1 MSDGMVGD
9 LIKDGK
15 RRMESAVDSLR
26 AEFNGVR
33 TGRAST
39 GLLDRL
45 HVDYYGTKTPLK
57 QLANLATPDPRLISI
72 TVYDKSAV
80 NSVVRAIQESD
91 LGLTP
96 NTEGTVIR
104 LNIPPLTTER
114 RKDLVKVVHKMA
126 EDGRVAIR
134 NIRRDVIQDLKDLK
148 KEGEI
153 SEDDEHRSEEEV
165 QKVTDS
171 FIEKINGLLHHK
183 EEEILEI

>member
-1 MSDGMVGD
+1 M
-9 LIKDGK
+9 IKELVADGK

-26 AEFNGVR
+26 SEFNTVR

-45 HVDYYGTKTPLK
+45 HVDYYGARTPLK
-57 QLANLATPDPRLISI
+57 QLASLATPDPRTLSI

-91 LGLTP
+91 LALTP
-96 NTEGTVIR
+96 NADGNVIR
-104 LNIPPLTTER
+104 LNIPTLTAER
-114 RKDLVKVVHKMA
+114 RKELVKLVKNMA
-126 EDGRVAIR
+126 EDSRVAIR
-134 NIRRDVIQDLKDLK
+134 NVRRDVIADLKDLK

-153 SEDDEHRSEEEV
+153 SEDEEHRAEEDV
-165 QKVTDS
+165 QKLTDG
-171 FIEKINGLLHHK
+171 FIEKINEVLKHK